1 MIIDFY
7 ESTNTYQNQEIFDNQ
22 PKLVSNNLEQLP
34 ACQFLFY
41 VSEQTGA
48 RIEVVIGNE
57 TIWAKQQG
65 LAKNFV

>member
-22 PKLVSNNLEQLP
+22 PKLVSNNLKQLP
-34 ACQFLFY
+34 ACQFFY
-41 VSEQTGA
+41 VSEQTGV

-57 TIWAKQQG
+57 TIWATQQG
-65 LAKNFV
+65 MAKNSV